1 MKVFAAFLLLA
12 STAMADNCHIVQKQA
27 FVLDTGLTIV
37 PFAVATPVAVVA
49 PGSPVYSYRGPQ
61 TYQAA
66 QPQVDAAEWAAFQQ
80 WKRQQGTVNALGASL
95 VSQNCAACH
104 AKDGDAKDHW
114 DASGELTADLKLAA
128 IKAVVSG
135 AMPKSKTLD
144 PQVRADL
151 IGELSGVKPQ
161 GEKP

>member
-1 MKVFAAFLLLA
+1 MKPIAILLA
-12 STAMADNCHIVQKQA
+12 LATSAYAGDCRIVTKTLIGQNVITSTGSIV
-27 FVLDTGLTIV
+27 V
-37 PFAVATPVAVVA
+37 PYSTPVAVPTSVVVS
-49 PGSPVYSYRGPQ
+49 GY

-66 QPQVDAAEWAAFQQ
+66 QPQVDPAEWAAFQQ
-80 WKRQQGTVNALGASL
+80 WRRQQGTVNALSASL
-95 VSQNCAACH
+95 VQQNCAACH
-104 AKDGDAKDHW
+104 AKDGEAKDHW
-114 DASGELTADLKLAA
+114 DASGELTAELKLAA